1 MRRFG
6 VSGKAPRA
14 GTAPR
19 GGDRDPRTAVSLAGC
34 GRPTPTTGS
43 SWATDGSEGGTA
55 AVRIFRRAPGARRL
69 EASSTPSTVTPGRV
83 PVGPRQHA
91 PRLPRPHRR
100 RQPRAAVGAGDAP
113 REPPPEH
120 GCGRRQLAGRRG
132 VARPRPL
139 AVDHHRRP
147 VRVRGFP
154 LRQGPTGTVPNHA
167 ANSDARVSCR
177 IPCRARHFACRRTWR
192 TLTSVLESAVTFRPG
207 VAAEAPRGR

>member
-6 VSGKAPRA
+6 VPDKAPRA

-19 GGDRDPRTAVSLAGC
+19 GGDRDARTAVSLAGC

-113 REPPPEH
+113 REPPPAS
-120 GCGRRQLAGRRG
+120 R
-132 VARPRPL
+132 ARTRLPP
-139 AVDHHRRP
+139 P
-147 VRVRGFP
+147 S
-154 LRQGPTGTVPNHA
+154 GTVPNHA